1 VWSNPVKQQSKDRPK
16 IRPQHV
22 ELGKCVGGSL
32 CKSFKVAF
40 WKGLLKKFVISLRN
54 GFVYFESLKRVL
66 YNRALLSRVHITCD
80 SQVYGRRSV
89 KEKIF
94 DRQIFLDGR

>member
-1 VWSNPVKQQSKDRPK
+1 MTETGFFLTLNSLTPRHLISNFFQVQFTVHPSVS
-16 IRPQHV
+16 
-22 ELGKCVGGSL
+22 ES
-32 CKSFKVAF
+32 STSS
-40 WKGLLKKFVISLRN
+40 GLLKKFVISLRN
-54 GFVYFESLKRVL
+54 GFVYFETLKRVL
-66 YNRALLSRVHITCD
+66 YNRTLLSRVHRTCD